1 MKKRAKAK
9 KRTGTSSTTKTQRV
23 KQVVIASGRAVGRA
37 AIKVSSK
44 VIKVKKPREML
55 KGVLS
60 VLANAGIHKVVE
72 SISISEKDDKGTV
85 KTGDNGTP
93 VQNVKVTSQVQGF
106 VYVLFYVLGLASFL
120 PKEWISSEY
129 LEINALENGL
139 KKFTATSK
147 NEKIR
152 GLTPLF
158 QGADMIQQAAS
169 GVDYFAIQAATQND
183 VAENKDYF
191 SIQGFST
198 PVQGVEE
205 QYNDPFKF

>member
-1 MKKRAKAK
+1 MKKKTKAK
-9 KRTGTSSTTKTQRV
+9 KRTASPTATKRQRV
-23 KQVVIASGRAVGRA
+23 RQVVVATGRAVGRA
-37 AIKVSSK
+37 ARKVGSK

-55 KGVLS
+55 KGALS
-60 VLANAGIHKVVE
+60 VLANAGLHKVVE
-72 SISISEKDDKGTV
+72 SISISEKDDKGAV
-85 KTGDNGTP
+85 KTGDNGLPT
-93 VQNVKVTSQVQGF
+93 QNVKVTAQIQG
-106 VYVLFYVLGLASFL
+106 VAYILFYVLGLASFL

-147 NEKIR
+147 DEKIR

-169 GVDYFAIQAATQND
+169 ETDYFGIQATQTD

-191 SIQGFST
+191 SIQGFTS
-198 PVQGVEE
+198 PVQGVDE